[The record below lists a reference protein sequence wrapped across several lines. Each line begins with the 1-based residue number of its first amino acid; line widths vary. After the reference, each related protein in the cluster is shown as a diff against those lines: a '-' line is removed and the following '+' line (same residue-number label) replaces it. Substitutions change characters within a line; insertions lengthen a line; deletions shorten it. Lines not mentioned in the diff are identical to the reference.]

1 MKIFLFFLILISFL
15 HSEDEKPDVMQ
26 VLFLKLGIK
35 ALSEEISTTKNQSS
49 TNSVKLDTIEKR
61 LDNIE
66 KNMEILLGF
75 VNSREIVTSNKND
88 VIHNALKSENRSSDT
103 LYSIQLFTASKKKS
117 IEAFIHQLPI
127 QFQKKTRIYKINDY
141 LVIRYGAE
149 KLKRKL
155 FESVNELKSIGL
167 KDVFIV
173 EISEKSYANST
184 TFGY

>member
-1 MKIFLFFLILISFL
+1 MKIFIAFLVFILFLGA
-15 HSEDEKPDVMQ
+15 EDEKPDVMQ

-49 TNSVKLDTIEKR
+49 VNNVKLDAIEKR

-75 VNSREIVTSNKND
+75 VNSREVLKSNIDDSMQK
-88 VIHNALKSENRSSDT
+88 ALKIEDIKSDT
-103 LYSIQLFTASKKKS
+103 LYSIQLFTASKQKS
-117 IEAFIHQLPI
+117 IKEFIDKLPQQI
-127 QFQKKTRIYKINDY
+127 RKQIRIYNINSY

-149 KLKRKL
+149 KLKKNL
-155 FESVNELKSIGL
+155 YKNLNEFKDGGL

-173 EISEKSYANST
+173 QISEKSYSNST
-184 TFGY
+184 IFRD